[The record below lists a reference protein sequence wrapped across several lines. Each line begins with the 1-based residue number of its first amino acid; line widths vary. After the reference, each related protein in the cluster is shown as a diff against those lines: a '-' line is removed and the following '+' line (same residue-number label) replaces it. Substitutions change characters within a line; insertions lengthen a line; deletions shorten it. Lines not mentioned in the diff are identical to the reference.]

1 MFVAKTGTSWHF
13 RHSFDEKQQPR
24 ISFGMFPKISPAKAR
39 ELRAQAQLLLAGGIN
54 PKVQQSDQAVEDDTF
69 KAAAET

>member
-1 MFVAKTGTSWHF
+1 
-13 RHSFDEKQQPR
+13 
-24 ISFGMFPKISPAKAR
+24 MFPKISPAKAR
-39 ELRAQAQLLLAGGIN
+39 ELSAQAQLLLASGIN